1 MQFEVTEVYHPT
13 EGDIGRRTGSK
24 EGIEGLARIAAECAA
39 GPTPPRRPGPPPP
52 VTWYLSRTRQA
63 QRRPAL
69 TPHKRTNLLSSRLKS
84 LQQLDRLP
92 PAQLLLHLL
101 LPLLLQQ
108 LLEQRL
114 LMQALPE
121 LFLLCSRKEQLLH
134 ALLPSSLEQQ
144 ELFHALQLPQQ
155 QQLLHPLLPA
165 HPLLHP
171 WLEPLL

>member
-1 MQFEVTEVYHPT
+1 M
-13 EGDIGRRTGSK
+13 
-24 EGIEGLARIAAECAA
+24 
-39 GPTPPRRPGPPPP
+39 
-52 VTWYLSRTRQA
+52 
-63 QRRPAL
+63 
-69 TPHKRTNLLSSRLKS
+69 
-84 LQQLDRLP
+84 QQLDRLP

-114 LMQALPE
+114 LMQALPK
-121 LFLLCSRKEQLLH
+121 LLLLCSRKEQLLH

-144 ELFHALQLPQQ
+144 ELFRALQLPQQ

-171 WLEPLL
+171 WLELLL